1 MERSLALL
9 PRSMQTVNHVNQV
22 TSSSRLAEVKT
33 TRHTSAPA
41 AFTLFY
47 TYHRLYNMAVASWSE
62 KLSQYSRA
70 LILNFSWNFDHTV
83 FKKGRA
89 SLACF
94 LATDL
99 YFTGRQSSN
108 EQVISQSH
116 LRLLITSSFLKP
128 RWWQWIQIKGF
139 QKPVDDIKAA
149 TSFTLS
155 VNLSRNALTALPTSM
170 T

>member
-9 PRSMQTVNHVNQV
+9 PHSMQTVNHVNQV

-94 LATDL
+94 LATD
-99 YFTGRQSSN
+99 FTGRQSSN

-149 TSFTLS
+149 TSIIHTVCQS
-155 VNLSRNALTALPTSM
+155 KP
-170 T
+170 